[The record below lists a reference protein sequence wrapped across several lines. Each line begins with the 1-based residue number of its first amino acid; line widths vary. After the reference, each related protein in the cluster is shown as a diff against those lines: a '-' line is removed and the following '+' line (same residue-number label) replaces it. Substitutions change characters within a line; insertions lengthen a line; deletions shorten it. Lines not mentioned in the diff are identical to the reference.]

1 MNKIVQHVR
10 RNVIAYLAL
19 FVALGGTSYA
29 AVKLPVGSVGARQ
42 IKNHS
47 IAPVKFNRSA
57 IGGSVRY
64 WAKISA
70 TGKILASSPG
80 ARIVGSWFSSPGSLF
95 AGGAVTW
102 ERPISRTCFAL
113 ASAESFP
120 APTAAS
126 AVTVNGKGGE
136 RTQVRI
142 ALSRLNVPV
151 NVAVVCGQS

>member
-29 AVKLPVGSVGARQ
+29 AFKLPAGSVGARQ

-47 IAPVKFNRSA
+47 IAPVKFDRSA

-70 TGKILASSPG
+70 TGKILASSPA
-80 ARIVGSWFSSPGSLF
+80 ARVISWYSGPTALL
-95 AGGAVTW
+95 AGGLITW
-102 ERPISRTCFAL
+102 GKAIPQDCFSLANVER
-113 ASAESFP
+113 FP
-120 APTAAS
+120 APAS
-126 AVTVNGKGGE
+126 ANAVTVSGHGGPG
-136 RTQVRI
+136 THVRI
-142 ALSRLNVPV
+142 TMSARDVPV
-151 NVAVVCGQS
+151 DVAVICGSK